1 MDLVTMLQALKVWPT
16 LRIRKRPLTRIFPN
30 ALDNRDAMQRTWYKP
45 TPLSPFPSQR
55 PELDDPEDEDG
66 LKQSVA
72 YMETPID
79 DLVGNG
85 FPPNRIVIGGY
96 SQDCVVSL
104 LTGLI
109 SNKYAGKVAGV
120 AGLLGCIPLPRSDL
134 EAKEASKDML
144 VPKTY
149 LNSAQI
155 TLADLGLDGTA
166 LEVHEYDGLGPYD
179 PCSTN
184 TGFVCMVGKDSAC
197 HGRGVTVLETCE
209 GRHRLGHENLQHGD
223 TL

>member
-1 MDLVTMLQALKVWPT
+1 MQ
-16 LRIRKRPLTRIFPN
+16 RIFPN

-79 DLVGNG
+79 DLVANG

-109 SNKYAGKVAGV
+109 SNKYAGEVAGV

-134 EAKEASKDML
+134 EAKEWVRASREYR
-144 VPKTY
+144 P
-149 LNSAQI
+149 
-155 TLADLGLDGTA
+155 LACILGQGQQR
-166 LEVHEYDGLGPYD
+166 Y
-179 PCSTN
+179 
-184 TGFVCMVGKDSAC
+184 AC
-197 HGRGVTVLETCE
+197 AEDIPE
-209 GRHRLGHENLQHGD
+209 
-223 TL
+223 